1 VRRKD
6 RRAGIVTCKLLG
18 YEYGT
23 PNLSPKASLTVT
35 SWVLHFADIASPR
48 TILNLKRNPA
58 VEINVADIC
67 ELCVRSVH
75 AQGPCAIKLRI
86 HHRQQGIVMSERVN
100 IGKSA
105 PALYQAVAG
114 LDKLASQ
121 AAAAAGMTEGFT
133 HLLRLRASQINQ
145 CAFCVRLHTR
155 DALASGAAIDVVS
168 VLPAWR
174 ETEYFSDKERASLE
188 LVEAITL
195 ISDGQVPDAVYE
207 RAAASLSREEISAVE
222 WLAVVINAWN
232 RVAISGRYPVRP

>member
-1 VRRKD
+1 M
-6 RRAGIVTCKLLG
+6 TCRLIG
-18 YEYGT
+18 YEDGT

-58 VEINVADIC
+58 HV
-67 ELCVRSVH
+67 
-75 AQGPCAIKLRI
+75 QGPCAVKLRI
-86 HHRQQGIVMSERVN
+86 HHRQQGFIMSERVN
-100 IGKSA
+100 MGKSA

-155 DALASGAAIDVVS
+155 DALASGEAIDVVS

-207 RAAASLSREEISAVE
+207 RAAASLSRDELSAVE
-222 WLAVVINAWN
+222 WLAVAINAWN
-232 RVAISGRYPVRP
+232 RVAISSRYPVRP